1 MKTFTPQDYAK
12 YTDTALKLES
22 SLYVQQ
28 EMIQQLDRRYASQEP
43 RLRLEE
49 EPKQPALKTVGSNV
63 GWIALLIIGLICFL
77 LLFYIDSESEILAAL
92 LLLPLGGFG
101 AVLVLGGCAGWLSDS
116 QKAQS
121 NNQLMS
127 EYNAKLQAVRERN
140 KSASAAYKE
149 RHAEWES
156 AGAKYR
162 ESREFMLTQLKQ
174 TAAVRNVLYSMNIIY
189 PKYRTIPAL
198 AAICEYFTTGRCAG
212 LTGPNGAYNLY
223 EDELRKNT
231 MISQLNT
238 IIANLEQIRSTQY
251 MLYQQVSQ
259 IQQTTQRMARSLQ
272 RVEGCMY
279 DIRANTEITA
289 YYTGVTAANL
299 NYMRI
304 VHDLG

>member
-22 SLYVQQ
+22 SLYVQLQ
-28 EMIQQLDRRYASQEP
+28 MIQQLDQQYASKEP

-63 GWIALLIIGLICFL
+63 GWITLLIIGLICFL
-77 LLFYIDSESEILAAL
+77 YLFIIYDDSLLFLVWL
-92 LLLPLGGFG
+92 VLLGGFG
-101 AVLVLGGCAGWLSDS
+101 ALLVYIGGFGWLANIG
-116 QKAQS
+116 KTQS

-140 KSASAAYKE
+140 ESASAAYQQ
-149 RHAEWES
+149 RRAEWES
-156 AGAKYR
+156 AAPKYR

-174 TAAVRNVLYSMNIIY
+174 TAAVRDVLYSMNIIF

-198 AAICEYFTTGRCAG
+198 AAICEYFMTGRCDE
-212 LTGPNGAYNLY
+212 LTGPHGAYNLY
-223 EDELRKNT
+223 EEEVRKNT

-259 IQQTTQRMARSLQ
+259 IQQTTQRMALSLQ
-272 RVEGCMY
+272 RVEGCTY
-279 DIRANTEITA
+279 DIRANSEITA